1 MTPQSGHKRSPDPN
15 NSYRSRSQ
23 IPRPVLAPAVA
34 PERAG
39 AHGLALSS
47 RSAASGGPNPL
58 IRLNFTLKS
67 TAFNRRPSP
76 GRRRLRPASPSRFS
90 TGRRL
95 RFPNRRPRRRRSLA
109 RASGQAQ
116 RRQAGKKARPTG
128 PPIGRTR
135 RRRIK
140 TEERLRRGKRKP
152 RDCLRNPEI
161 RAISIQADNEWFGR
175 TAKRKSSPRSRRRRP
190 HSGS

>member
-1 MTPQSGHKRSPDPN
+1 MQRKFRQSPGLPLNAPNTWIAPDKPGHARPCPAMTPQSGHKRSPDPN

-34 PERAG
+34 PERPG

-47 RSAASGGPNPL
+47 RSAASGGPNPR

-76 GRRRLRPASPSRFS
+76 RRRRLRPASPSRFS

-95 RFPNRRPRRRRSLA
+95 RFPNRRPRRL
-109 RASGQAQ
+109 
-116 RRQAGKKARPTG
+116 
-128 PPIGRTR
+128 
-135 RRRIK
+135 RRRISLASAGSRERAGA
-140 TEERLRRGKRKP
+140 TASSWEEG
-152 RDCLRNPEI
+152 
-161 RAISIQADNEWFGR
+161 
-175 TAKRKSSPRSRRRRP
+175 SPNRPAYRS
-190 HSGS
+190 HEGCAAG